1 MFTGRKLSQDTM
13 PTPELVLK
21 QLPVTSEN
29 KDSRVWKVSLLSAQT
44 APAKPALSADS
55 HFLNLKENKL

>member
-1 MFTGRKLSQDTM
+1 M

-29 KDSRVWKVSLLSAQT
+29 KDSRVWKVSLLSART